1 MRGTLAF
8 CLALAWLCAGCDI
21 GPAATDAGA
30 GDAGTQTV
38 GDQCTAIDTEF
49 CSQAISRCN
58 MTGFTL
64 ADCVTN
70 NMGQCCTGS
79 ACSAVSKYPMS
90 AVSTCTGEIDTE
102 DCNGIANS
110 MTPQDCQTLLHQ

>member
-1 MRGTLAF
+1 VRA
-8 CLALAWLCAGCDI
+8 ALFSCVAWLAAGCVI
-21 GPAATDAGA
+21 GPSSADAGA

-49 CSQAISRCN
+49 CNQAISRCG
-58 MTGFTL
+58 MAGFTL
-64 ADCVTN
+64 ADCVAN

-79 ACSAVSKYPMS
+79 GCSALSKYPMS
-90 AVSTCTGEIDTE
+90 SVDTCKAAIDAE

-110 MTPQDCQTLLHQ
+110 TTPQECQTLLHQ